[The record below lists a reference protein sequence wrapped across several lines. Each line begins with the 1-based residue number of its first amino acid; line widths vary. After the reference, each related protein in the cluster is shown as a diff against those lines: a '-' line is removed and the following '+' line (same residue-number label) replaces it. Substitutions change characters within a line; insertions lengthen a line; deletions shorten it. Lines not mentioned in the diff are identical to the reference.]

1 MADHLYS
8 TRPNA
13 PDNRLLWLTAAL
25 SLLAHLLLFGVG
37 GFSSFSPF
45 AAEPA
50 PRQLSI
56 RLTRQASPT
65 APATARAA
73 EENHGGAGNTAAP
86 DQLLSRSERHR
97 QAGEPAPTPP
107 VQAPTPLNPITRPE
121 PARPLQPTPAV
132 SAASLMSQVRDLANS
147 SGDNAVADNDRET
160 GRDGAD
166 LGEAARGYSW
176 ARYQADW
183 QLKVERIG
191 NRNYPE
197 EARRQGLHGAVTL
210 EVTIAADGSLRGQRV
225 SRSSGNAI
233 LDEAARRIIDMA
245 APFSPFPPALAK
257 RFPTQRLSL
266 RFIFTRD
273 NLLSSQ

>member
-8 TRPNA
+8 TRPSA

-25 SLLAHLLLFGVG
+25 SLLAHLLLFGLG
-37 GFSSFSPF
+37 GFSPF
-45 AAEPA
+45 GPPAAEPA

-56 RLTRQASPT
+56 RLTRQAAPA
-65 APATARAA
+65 APATSRAA
-73 EENHGGAGNTAAP
+73 EENHLGAGNTAAP
-86 DQLLSRSERHR
+86 DQLLSRSAQHR
-97 QAGEPAPTPP
+97 QAGAPTPP
-107 VQAPTPLNPITRPE
+107 SQAPTPLNPITRPE

-132 SAASLMSQVRDLANS
+132 STASLLSQVRDLANS
-147 SGDNAVADNDRET
+147 SGDNAAADNDRET

-191 NRNYPE
+191 NQNYPE

-225 SRSSGNAI
+225 KRSSGNAI